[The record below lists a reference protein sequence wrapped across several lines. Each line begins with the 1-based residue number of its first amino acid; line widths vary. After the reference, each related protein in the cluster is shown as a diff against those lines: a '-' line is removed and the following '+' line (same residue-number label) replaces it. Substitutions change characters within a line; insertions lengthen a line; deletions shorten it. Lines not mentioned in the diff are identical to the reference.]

1 MLALSREIQ
10 NIDLE
15 VIYVGERLRHV
26 DQDRVA
32 ALASSIKEIG
42 LITPLTIRM
51 VDEMEING
59 KTERDVPV
67 LISGYTRMQALT
79 SLGIDSAPCI
89 EVTADDIE
97 AQLWEIA
104 ENLHRSEL
112 TALERGQHIAK
123 WIELNAARVLFQS
136 ETKSRGRPITKGIR
150 AAQRDLGIGVADASR
165 SIKVAS
171 LTDEAK
177 NAARAT
183 GLDDNRTALL
193 KAARAAPGEQA
204 DVIRHIAEQ
213 KAAKLADDPL
223 NDFEA
228 KERQIAT
235 LMAAWNKASPE
246 ARAEFLERIDKPLMD
261 RRFA

>member
-1 MLALSREIQ
+1 MLTLPREIQ
-10 NIDLE
+10 THDLD

-42 LITPLTIRM
+42 LLTPLTIRT
-51 VDEMEING
+51 VHEVEING
-59 KTERDVPV
+59 EIVEDVPV
-67 LISGYTRMQALT
+67 LISGYTRMQALK
-79 SLGIDSAPCI
+79 SLGIETAPCI

-112 TALERGQHIAK
+112 TALERDQHIAK
-123 WIELNAARVLFQS
+123 WLELS
-136 ETKSRGRPITKGIR
+136 ETKRQSVQIAPKGHRGRSGINEASR
-150 AAQRDLGIGVADASR
+150 QLGIEATDAKR
-165 SIKVAS
+165 AVKVAS
-171 LTDEAK
+171 LTEEAK
-177 NAARAT
+177 NAARST

-193 KAARAAPGEQA
+193 KAAQAAPGEQA

-228 KERQIAT
+228 KERQVAA

-246 ARAEFLERIDKPLMD
+246 ARTEFLGRIDKPLMD
-261 RRFA
+261 RRYE

>member
-1 MLALSREIQ
+1 MLTLPREIQ
-10 NIDLE
+10 THDLD
-15 VIYVGERLRHV
+15 VIHVGSRLRHV
-26 DQDRVA
+26 DPERVA

-42 LITPLTIRM
+42 LLTPLTIRT
-51 VDEMEING
+51 VHEVEING
-59 KTERDVPV
+59 EVVEDVPV
-67 LISGYTRMQALT
+67 LISGYTRMQALK
-79 SLGIDSAPCI
+79 SLGIETAPCI

-112 TALERGQHIAK
+112 TALEHDQHVAK
-123 WIELNAARVLFQS
+123 WIELSAARISAQS
-136 ETKSRGRPITKGIR
+136 APKIGRGRPNSGVNAATRELGIER
-150 AAQRDLGIGVADASR
+150 TAAQRAV
-165 SIKVAS
+165 KVAS
-171 LTDEAK
+171 LTEEAK

-193 KAARAAPGEQA
+193 KAAQAAPGEQA

-228 KERQIAT
+228 KERQVAA

-246 ARAEFLERIDKPLMD
+246 ARTEFLGRIDKPLMD
-261 RRFA
+261 RRYA

>member
-1 MLALSREIQ
+1 MMLSREIQ
-10 NIDLE
+10 THDLE

-32 ALASSIKEIG
+32 ALAASIKEIG
-42 LITPLTIRM
+42 LLTPLTIRT
-51 VDEMEING
+51 VDEMEIDG
-59 KTERDVPV
+59 RIEHDIPV
-67 LISGYTRMQALT
+67 LISGYTRMQALK
-79 SLGIDSAPCI
+79 SLGIETAPCI

-112 TALERGQHIAK
+112 TALERDQHIAK
-123 WIELNAARVLFQS
+123 WLELSEAKRQS
-136 ETKSRGRPITKGIR
+136 VQIAPKGHRGRSGINEASR
-150 AAQRDLGIGVADASR
+150 QLGIEATDAKR
-165 SIKVAS
+165 AVKVAS
-171 LTDEAK
+171 LTEEAK

-193 KAARAAPGEQA
+193 KAAQAAPGEQA

-213 KAAKLADDPL
+213 KAARLADDPL

-228 KERQIAT
+228 KERQVAA

-246 ARAEFLERIDKPLMD
+246 ARTEFLGRIDKPLMD
-261 RRFA
+261 RRYA